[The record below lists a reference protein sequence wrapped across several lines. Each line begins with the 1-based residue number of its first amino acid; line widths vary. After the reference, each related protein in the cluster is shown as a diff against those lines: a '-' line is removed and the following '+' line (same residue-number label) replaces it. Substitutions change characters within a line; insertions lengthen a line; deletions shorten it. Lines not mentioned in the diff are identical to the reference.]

1 MRDSIRTKN
10 CRYKKPFT
18 ITSDSKIYKNQ
29 KINLDKMQKLGDGIT
44 FVLNCDF
51 VCDIVNAEEMKT
63 FPKKYLGVLNS
74 HVWKRAR
81 SFLSILLS
89 SNRMY
94 DRLLRRDRRVSIYSK
109 Y

>member
-1 MRDSIRTKN
+1 MN
-10 CRYKKPFT
+10 LG
-18 ITSDSKIYKNQ
+18 KIQN
-29 KINLDKMQKLGDGIT
+29 LGDVTIFG
-44 FVLNCDF
+44 LNCDF
-51 VCDIVNAEEMKT
+51 VCSIINPGRNENVY
-63 FPKKYLGVLNS
+63 KKYLGVLNS
-74 HVWKRAR
+74 HVWKRVR

>member
-51 VCDIVNAEEMKT
+51 VCAIVNPRRNENV
-63 FPKKYLGVLNS
+63 FKKYLGVLNS